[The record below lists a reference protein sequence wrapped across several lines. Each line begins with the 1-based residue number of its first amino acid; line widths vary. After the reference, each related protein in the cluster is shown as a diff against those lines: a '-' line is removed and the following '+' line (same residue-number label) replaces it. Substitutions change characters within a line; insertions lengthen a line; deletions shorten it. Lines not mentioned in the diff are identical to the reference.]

1 MNTHKLELLVLEALQ
16 TETGGLK
23 VYDKALECVDHAEL
37 RAEWRKYRDQTE
49 RHREVLLEACAKLG
63 IDPDRRAPGCD
74 IVRATADSLVRNM
87 DAALQS
93 GDRPLAQIVAAEA
106 VLQAKQKDHLNWQ
119 LIELAAKEA
128 EGRLAKIL
136 KDAHDEIENHEDG
149 HVLHIMGWARKLWA
163 ESLGIKSAL
172 PPPKEEK
179 VDVES
184 VEGTATAQQAR
195 RMM

>member
-1 MNTHKLELLVLEALQ
+1 MNTQKLELMVLEALQ
-16 TETGGLK
+16 TETGGVK
-23 VYDKALECVDHAEL
+23 VYDKALECVDNAEL

-63 IDPDRRAPGCD
+63 IDPNRRAPGCD

-87 DAALQS
+87 DIALQS

-136 KDAHDEIENHEDG
+136 KDAREEVEDQEG
-149 HVLHIMGWARKLWA
+149 EHVFRTMRWARELWA
-163 ESLGIKSAL
+163 ESLGIKRVL
-172 PPPKEEK
+172 PPPEEK
-179 VDVES
+179 MDVKPA
-184 VEGTATAQQAR
+184 GGATTAQQAR

>member
-1 MNTHKLELLVLEALQ
+1 MNTQKLELLVLEALQ
-16 TETGGLK
+16 TETGGVK
-23 VYDKALECVDHAEL
+23 VYDKALECVDNAEL
-37 RAEWRKYRDQTE
+37 RAEWRKYHDQTE

-63 IDPDRRAPGCD
+63 IDPNRRAPGCD

-87 DAALQS
+87 DIALQS

-136 KDAHDEIENHEDG
+136 KDAREEVEDQEG
-149 HVLHIMGWARKLWA
+149 EHVFRTMRWARELWA
-163 ESLGIKSAL
+163 ESLGIKRVL
-172 PPPKEEK
+172 PPPEEK
-179 VDVES
+179 MDVKPA
-184 VEGTATAQQAR
+184 GGATTAQQAR